1 MKLPIS
7 ETGTS
12 TRSVRFRG
20 NLRQRGYTLWELLV
34 VVAIIAVTVS
44 VVQLSIG
51 LGDDNRELKR
61 LGKDLGKLFHL
72 LSQEA
77 VFENRNYAVSV
88 QDNGFLILEYDDGK
102 WFETGE
108 TFLKRFKMTDS
119 QSSQLFLE
127 EKLVDTAKKTEP
139 PPHILILSSGEMT
152 PFEWRIT
159 DSLTNSGIVLQGNL
173 LGSVL
178 MTGPEP
184 LT

>member
-72 LSQEA
+72 LSQ
-77 VFENRNYAVSV
+77 
-88 QDNGFLILEYDDGK
+88 
-102 WFETGE
+102 
-108 TFLKRFKMTDS
+108 
-119 QSSQLFLE
+119 
-127 EKLVDTAKKTEP
+127 
-139 PPHILILSSGEMT
+139 
-152 PFEWRIT
+152 
-159 DSLTNSGIVLQGNL
+159 
-173 LGSVL
+173 
-178 MTGPEP
+178 
-184 LT
+184 

>member
-1 MKLPIS
+1 MKRPIS
-7 ETGTS
+7 GTGIS
-12 TRSVRFRG
+12 TPRRIP
-20 NLRQRGYTLWELLV
+20 QRGYTLWELLIV
-34 VVAIIAVTVS
+34 VGIVAVAIS
-44 VVQLSIG
+44 MLQLSAS
-51 LGDDNRELKR
+51 LGDENRELKR

-88 QDNGFLILEYDDGK
+88 HNEGFLILEFREGK
-102 WFETGE
+102 WYETGE
-108 TFLKRFKMTDS
+108 SFLQKFRMTES
-119 QSSQLFLE
+119 QRSELYLE
-127 EKLVDTAKKTEP
+127 EKLVDTTRQTVP

-152 PFEWRIT
+152 PFEWRIR
-159 DSLTNSGIVLQGNL
+159 DEITNAGIVLQGNL